1 MLISMTENV
10 SGVKILLKMSFIS
23 SVICALY
30 SDLRSS
36 LFNSIQVEIGN
47 IGTFSPEEK
56 FVKIMNSNNT
66 YLYRYVEEAWKLRKK
81 GVFENNVS

>member
-23 SVICALY
+23 SVIIYCTLY
-30 SDLRSS
+30 SDLSS

-47 IGTFSPEEK
+47 IDNFSPEEK
-56 FVKIMNSNNT
+56 NVKIMNSNSK
-66 YLYRYVEEAWKLRKK
+66 YLYR
-81 GVFENNVS
+81 